1 MDEKKPSPIR
11 IRVLLFLGC
20 CALALVL
27 WAFAIGPLCLYLLL
41 PLFRKLCV
49 GEKIALG
56 IWLLLALLA
65 GLLVWLILLYRRGKH
80 RLLAFFGAVYVLFCA
95 FQATPFLDQRVHSPK
110 PELAASFPLEG
121 KGHVPEFYY
130 SGWPYGGSMLSEP
143 SDRLPQAAR
152 EKLTELLRD
161 QSRTWIVSYGE
172 EVESITW
179 SFQNVWYYN
188 TMVPWILGLQCDWD
202 WTTSPGDP
210 DTVYIYSIPFA
221 PIDNI
226 Y

>member
-1 MDEKKPSPIR
+1 MDEKKPSPIWV
-11 IRVLLFLGC
+11 RVLLFLGC
-20 CALALVL
+20 CALALIL

-41 PLFRKLCV
+41 PLFRKLCI
-49 GEKIALG
+49 GEIALG

-65 GLLVWLILLYRRGKH
+65 GLLVWLILVYRRGKH

-110 PELAASFPLEG
+110 PELEARFPL
-121 KGHVPEFYY
+121 KGNFGRTQEFYY

-179 SFQNVWYYN
+179 SYRNVWYYN
-188 TMVPWILGLQCDWD
+188 TMLPWRIGLQCDWD

-210 DTVYIYSIPFA
+210 DTLYIYSIPFA